1 MVRDSQIGFY
11 VTKSGSEVSRALAQS
26 GFPSAFEMDNTVG
39 NTGTVVLFTRA
50 GTIHYFILYD
60 MVRINTLLLYNDDAN
75 NFLFSLP

>member
-26 GFPSAFEMDNTVG
+26 GFPSAFEMDSTVG

-50 GTIHYFILYD
+50 GMIHYFMIWFALTLYYFT
-60 MVRINTLLLYNDDAN
+60 MMM
-75 NFLFSLP
+75 